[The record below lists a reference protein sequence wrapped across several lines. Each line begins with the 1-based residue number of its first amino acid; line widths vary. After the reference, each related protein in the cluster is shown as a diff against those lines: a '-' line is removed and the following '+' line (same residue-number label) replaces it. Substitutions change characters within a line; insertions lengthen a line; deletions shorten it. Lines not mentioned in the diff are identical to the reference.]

1 MIEPIIAFSK
11 DWHEDPTSN
20 HHVLRELART
30 RRVLWLN
37 SIATRRP
44 SMASA
49 RDRAKILRKLTE
61 VSRGAVN
68 VENDLWVATP
78 IVLPL
83 PGNAVATA
91 INQRIVRW
99 TIAALRAQL
108 GIERFHLWTFL
119 PNTGDYVGTLGEDL
133 SVYYC
138 VDEWSTFSNLDAEA
152 TARAERKLLER
163 VDVTFATS
171 RALVAAK
178 RAVCPHTYHAPH
190 GVDHARFARALDAA
204 TEIPAD
210 LAALPGPRI
219 GFFGTLR
226 DFIDLDL
233 IAEVARARPA
243 WSFALLGQ
251 QLCDVS
257 MFRDLPNVH
266 LLGQKPHAQLPAY
279 CRGFDV
285 GLIPYRIDDRVRY
298 VNPLKLRE
306 YLSAGVPVVATPMP
320 EVLPLSHLCRI
331 AGSAE
336 DTVAAIEATLGEGND
351 PAARRARSESMA
363 GETWVGR
370 VREIT
375 RAIDELDLD
384 KHARDRV
391 VQEWR
396 LTGTTVRIA
405 P

>member
-20 HHVLRELART
+20 HHVLRELAKT

-44 SMASA
+44 VMSSA
-49 RDRAKILRKLTE
+49 RDRAKIRRKLAE
-61 VSRGAVN
+61 VAHGAVN

-83 PGNAVATA
+83 PGNAIATA

-99 TIAALRAQL
+99 TIGALRAQL

-133 SVYYC
+133 AVYYC
-138 VDEWSTFSNLDAEA
+138 VDEWSTFSGLDAVA
-152 TARAERKLLER
+152 TARAERRLLER

-171 RALVAAK
+171 RALVEAK
-178 RAVCPHTYHAPH
+178 RAVCRDTYHAPH
-190 GVDHARFARALDAA
+190 GVDHARFATALDDDTA
-204 TEIPAD
+204 IPDD

-226 DFIDLDL
+226 DFIDLPL

-243 WSFALLGQ
+243 WSFALIGQ

-257 MFRDLPNVH
+257 VVRDLPNVH

-285 GLIPYRIDDRVRY
+285 GLIPYRIDHRVRY

-306 YLSAGVPVVATPMP
+306 YLSAGVPAVATPMP
-320 EVLPLSHLCRI
+320 EVLPLSHLCRVAAS
-331 AGSAE
+331 AG
-336 DTVAAIEATLGEGND
+336 DTVRAIEAALREGD
-351 PAARRARSESMA
+351 PASRRARSASMTN
-363 GETWVGR
+363 ETWAGR
-370 VREIT
+370 VREIVRT
-375 RAIDELDLD
+375 IDELDLE
-384 KHARDRV
+384 KHV
-391 VQEWR
+391 HPFVEQEWR
-396 LTGTTVRIA
+396 LTGTTVRL

>member
-1 MIEPIIAFSK
+1 MTTPIIAFSK

-44 SMASA
+44 ALSSP
-49 RDRAKILRKLTE
+49 RDRAKIRRKLAE
-61 VSRGAVN
+61 VAHGAVN
-68 VENDLWVATP
+68 VEHDLWVATP
-78 IVLPL
+78 LVLPL
-83 PGNAVATA
+83 PSSAVAAA
-91 INQRIVRW
+91 INQRILRW

-119 PNTGDYVGTLGEDL
+119 PSAGEHVGALGENL

-138 VDEWSTFSNLDAEA
+138 VDEWATFSGVDPEA
-152 TARAERKLLER
+152 TARAERRLLER

-178 RAVCPHTYHAPH
+178 RRACPVTYHAPH
-190 GVDHARFARALDAA
+190 GVDHALFATALDDA
-204 TEIPAD
+204 TVVPAD
-210 LAALPGPRI
+210 LAALPRPRL
-219 GFFGTLR
+219 GFYGTLR
-226 DFIDLDL
+226 DFIDLEL
-233 IAEVARARPA
+233 IAAVARARPA
-243 WSFALLGQ
+243 WSIALIGQ
-251 QLCDVS
+251 RLCDLS
-257 MFRDLPNVH
+257 PLDGLPNVH
-266 LLGQKPHAQLPAY
+266 LLGQKPHSQLPAY

-285 GLIPYRIDDRVRY
+285 GLIPYRIEDRIAY

-320 EVLPLSHLCRI
+320 EVLPLTHLCRVAGTAADTI
-331 AGSAE
+331 AAVE
-336 DTVAAIEATLGEGND
+336 AALGDGA
-351 PAARRARSESMA
+351 PAARRARSAAMA
-363 GETWVGR
+363 SETWTAR
-370 VREIT
+370 VREIA
-375 RAIDELDLD
+375 RRIDELDLE
-384 KHARDRV
+384 KHARARV

-396 LTGTTVRIA
+396 LTGTTVCVA